1 METVDTTLLSQV
13 LVLELVIPAWQM
25 ALFIALI
32 SVSMLAQRVKLC
44 LLTTYLFSFYW
55 AFFLYWGDVI
65 ASLGS
70 FPKAASLYLIFGMIH
85 IVLTLIAFYRE
96 DS

>member
-1 METVDTTLLSQV
+1 MEPETLLSQV
-13 LVLELVIPAWQM
+13 LVIELAVPAWQM
-25 ALFIALI
+25 AFFIALI
-32 SVSMLAQRVKLC
+32 SVFMVAQRYKLC
-44 LLTTYLFSFYW
+44 LITTYLFSFYW

-65 ASLGS
+65 TSLGR
-70 FPKAASLYLIFGMIH
+70 FPDTAALYLISGMAH